1 LAILNY
7 YRDDI
12 SLITGAHIHRNEL
25 RSSISDIYKNLQ
37 IPMLVTQSVT
47 PVYLNNP
54 AYTTLSIN
62 QSVQNQESGF
72 LSLDQS
78 LTP

>member
-1 LAILNY
+1 
-7 YRDDI
+7 
-12 SLITGAHIHRNEL
+12 
-25 RSSISDIYKNLQ
+25 
-37 IPMLVTQSVT
+37 MLVTQSVT

-72 LSLDQS
+72 LSLEQS